1 MVFNKMGFVISDIV
15 ARNNGA
21 PPATALR
28 DGLLGGVMGST
39 LLGVILA
46 SVISR
51 NQGSPGTGASA
62 LSSAPVVTA
71 VAIMSDEE
79 PHVLLTWSAM
89 SNATSYTVHR
99 HATGQSAKVI
109 PDLLVAAYDD
119 DDVESDK
126 TYHYSVDALDDN
138 EKIIA
143 KSATV
148 RVKTPEA

>member
-1 MVFNKMGFVISDIV
+1 MRINMMGFMLGDII
-15 ARNNGA
+15 ARKRGL

-39 LLGVILA
+39 MNGVILA
-46 SVISR
+46 SVIS
-51 NQGSPGTGASA
+51 QSQESSGTGASA
-62 LSSAPVVTA
+62 LPSGIVLTA
-71 VAIMSDEE
+71 VAIVSDEE
-79 PHVLLTWSAM
+79 PHVLLTWNAM

-99 HATGQSAKVI
+99 HATGQPAKVI
-109 PDLLVAAYDD
+109 ADLLVAAYDD

-126 TYHYSVDALDDN
+126 TFHYSVDALDDN

-148 RVKTPEA
+148 RVKTP